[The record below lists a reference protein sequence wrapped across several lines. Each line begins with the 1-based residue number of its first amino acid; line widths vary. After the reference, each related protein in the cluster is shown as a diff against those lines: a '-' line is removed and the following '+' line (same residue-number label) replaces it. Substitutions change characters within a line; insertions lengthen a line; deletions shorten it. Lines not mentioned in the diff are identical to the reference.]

1 MTGLREKVL
10 YEWLKETFISIQKSQ
25 ETNKE
30 MGMWERNI
38 MRVNE
43 NKIEEVCRKI
53 AKNVNK
59 FVEDEKRKG
68 RDATTDQIKKK
79 ASEELN
85 NL

>member
-1 MTGLREKVL
+1 MTELREKVL

-30 MGMWERNI
+30 MGLWERNI
-38 MRVNE
+38 MKVNE
-43 NKIEEVCRKI
+43 DKIEEVCRKI
-53 AKNVNK
+53 ARNINK

-68 RDATTDQIKKK
+68 REATPNQIKRK